1 MISNFD
7 PNIKVTFTPTAIN
20 KIAELTRDGEY
31 IRMYVIGGGCS
42 GFQYMFDIVK
52 EKDED
57 EDDIFIADVN
67 VLIDPL
73 SYQYIENS
81 EVDYESDLMGS
92 KFVVKN
98 PQAKTTCGCG
108 QSFSI

>member
-7 PNIKVTFTPTAIN
+7 PNIKVTFTPAAIN
-20 KIAELTRDGEY
+20 KIAELTKKEEY
-31 IRMYVIGGGCS
+31 IRMYVMGGGCS

-57 EDDIFIADVN
+57 DVCIADIN

-108 QSFSI
+108 QSFSL